1 MLQNKIYRNFI
12 KEILTAFFVIL
23 FGLTIIAWTVR
34 AVNFLDLIVE
44 SGYSVT
50 TYFQYSTLNL
60 LSILTK
66 FIPLSFLLAL
76 IIFIIKKIQENE
88 FTILW
93 TSGIKKLKLVNL
105 FFVVSIFILF
115 LYLVFSTFI
124 TPMALQKS
132 RFLLNKKNFD
142 SFLPTVRVQ
151 QFSDSFKGFTFFVEK
166 KNNNK
171 IENVFI
177 HDESNV
183 LKNLTSDQSDK
194 NSTTIV
200 AENGIIQERKKLIL
214 FNGQIISAQKK
225 NLKNSIIKFEQ
236 LNINLENLSTDIIK
250 IPKLQETPTH
260 YLLRCVL
267 QSYQENIL
275 NCKKSAEKE
284 IKTVLNRRFVLPF
297 YIPIISLLCSFLMI
311 KIEKKKN
318 YFFNKYTIFS
328 LSFLILLYA
337 ELIVRYTGISKMIN
351 FLFIISP
358 LILIPIIY
366 LLLIYKFSKESILS
380 K

>member
-1 MLQNKIYRNFI
+1 MLQNKIYQNFI
-12 KEILTAFFVIL
+12 KEILKTFFVIL

-44 SGYSVT
+44 SGYSIS

-60 LSILTK
+60 LGILTK
-66 FIPLSFLLAL
+66 FIPLSFLLSL
-76 IIFIIKKIQENE
+76 IIFIIKKTQDRE

-105 FFVVSIFILF
+105 FFIISVFILF
-115 LYLVFSTFI
+115 LYLIFSTFI
-124 TPMALQKS
+124 TPFALQKS
-132 RFLLNKKNFD
+132 RSLLNKENFD
-142 SFLPTVRVQ
+142 SFLPTVRIQ
-151 QFSDSFKGFTFFVEK
+151 QFSDSFKGFTFLVEK
-166 KNNNK
+166 KRNNK
-171 IENVFI
+171 IYNVFI
-177 HDESNV
+177 HDQSNV
-183 LKNLTSDQSDK
+183 LKNLTTDKSDK

-200 AENGIIQERKKLIL
+200 AKEGIIQERKKLVL
-214 FNGQIISAQKK
+214 FSGQIISTEKED
-225 NLKNSIIKFEQ
+225 LKNSVIKFEQ
-236 LNINLENLSTDIIK
+236 LNINLKNLSTDTIK

-260 YLLRCVL
+260 DLLQCIF
-267 QSYQENIL
+267 QSYNEAIL

-311 KIEKKKN
+311 RTEEKKN
-318 YFFNKYTIFS
+318 YFLNKYTIFS

-337 ELIVRYTGISKMIN
+337 ELIVRYTGISKIVN
-351 FLFIISP
+351 VLFMISP

-366 LLLIYKFSKESILS
+366 SLLIYKFSNESVLS

>member
-12 KEILTAFFVIL
+12 KEILKTFFVIL

-44 SGYSVT
+44 SGYSIT
-50 TYFQYSTLNL
+50 TYFQYSALNL
-60 LSILTK
+60 LGILTK
-66 FIPLSFLLAL
+66 FIPLSFLLSL
-76 IIFIIKKIQENE
+76 IIFIIKKIQEKE

-93 TSGIKKLKLVNL
+93 TAGIKKLTLVNI

-115 LYLVFSTFI
+115 LYLIFSTFI

-132 RFLLNKKNFD
+132 RSLLNKENFD

-166 KNNNK
+166 KKDNK

-177 HDESNV
+177 HDKSNV

-200 AENGIIQERKKLIL
+200 SESGIIKERKRLIL
-214 FNGQIISAQKK
+214 FDGQIISTQKE
-225 NLKNSIIKFEQ
+225 NLKNSVIKFEQ
-236 LNINLENLSTDIIK
+236 LNINLENLSTSTIK
-250 IPKLQETPTH
+250 NPKLQETPTH
-260 YLLRCVL
+260 DLLQCVF

-311 KIEKKKN
+311 RTEEKKN
-318 YFFNKYTIFS
+318 YFLNKYTIFS
-328 LSFLILLYA
+328 LSFLILLYS
-337 ELIVRYTGISKMIN
+337 ELIVRYTGISKIIN
-351 FLFIISP
+351 ILFVVSP
-358 LILIPIIY
+358 LILIPTIY
-366 LLLIYKFSKESILS
+366 LLLIYKFSTESVLS

>member
-12 KEILTAFFVIL
+12 KEILKTFFVIL

-44 SGYSVT
+44 SGYSIT
-50 TYFQYSTLNL
+50 TYFQYSALNL
-60 LSILTK
+60 LGILTK
-66 FIPLSFLLAL
+66 FIPLSFLLSL
-76 IIFIIKKIQENE
+76 IIFIIKKIQEKE

-93 TSGIKKLKLVNL
+93 TSGIKKLTLVNL

-115 LYLVFSTFI
+115 LYLIFSTFI

-132 RFLLNKKNFD
+132 RFLLNKENFN
-142 SFLPTVRVQ
+142 SFLPTIRIQ
-151 QFSDSFKGFTFFVEK
+151 QFSDSFEGFTFFVEK
-166 KNNNK
+166 KKNNK

-183 LKNLTSDQSDK
+183 LKNITSDQLNK
-194 NSTTIV
+194 KSTTIV

-214 FNGQIISAQKK
+214 FNGQIISTQKE

-236 LNINLENLSTDIIK
+236 LNINLENLSTSTIK
-250 IPKLQETPTH
+250 TPKLQETPTH
-260 YLLRCVL
+260 DLLRCIL
-267 QSYQENIL
+267 QSYPENIL
-275 NCKKSAEKE
+275 NCTKSAEKE
-284 IKTVLNRRFVLPF
+284 IKTILNRRFVLPF

-311 KIEKKKN
+311 RTEEKKN
-318 YFFNKYTIFS
+318 YFLNKYTIFS

-337 ELIVRYTGISKMIN
+337 ELIVRYTCISKIIN
-351 FLFIISP
+351 IIFMISP

-366 LLLIYKFSKESILS
+366 LLLIYKFSTESVLS